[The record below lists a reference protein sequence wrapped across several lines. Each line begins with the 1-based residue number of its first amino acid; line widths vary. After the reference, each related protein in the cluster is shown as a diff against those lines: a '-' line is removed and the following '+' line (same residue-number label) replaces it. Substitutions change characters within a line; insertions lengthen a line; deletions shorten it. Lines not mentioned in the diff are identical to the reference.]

1 MINKRDAIIS
11 ISGYLFLFFIIIF
24 QYIKIKL
31 QEKQM
36 MRLSEKLIQIF
47 QETNTGSYREI
58 M

>member
-11 ISGYLFLFFIIIF
+11 ISDYLFLFFIIIF